1 MSVKTFTDEDKNN
14 GLMSVSMDD
23 DKLLEQ
29 YKTMWTK
36 FEDLKNIKLKSKEKP
51 KQAHMLIKFILI
63 FVVQMRHKMVQN
75 VSLLQSF
82 LLILYLFMKTNITC
96 KYI

>member
-36 FEDLKNIKLKSKEKP
+36 IEDLKNIKLKSKEKP
-51 KQAHMLIKFILI
+51 K
-63 FVVQMRHKMVQN
+63 
-75 VSLLQSF
+75 
-82 LLILYLFMKTNITC
+82 
-96 KYI
+96 